1 MLLVGTACRTAPAGP
16 PLPDLGDLFLVGFLG
31 TTLGG
36 APDAER
42 LLCQARV
49 GGIILLE
56 AANVV
61 DPAQLAGL
69 TTDLQ
74 QRARECAGRS
84 LLIAV
89 DAEGGLVMRLSPRA
103 GYAPTLSHR
112 DLGDANDLTLTEL
125 EARRIGGMLRAA
137 GINWNLAPVV
147 DVGYNPAN
155 PVIVGV
161 GRSFSAN
168 PMLVAAHARAYL
180 AGMRAAGVLTALK
193 HFPGHGS
200 SYADSHHGFV
210 DVTETANADV
220 ELLPYRLLLS
230 EGVVD
235 AVVTAHVFNRRLDP
249 TYPAT
254 LSRATIHGVLREQ
267 LGFGG
272 VIVSDDM
279 RMGAVAKHYGFDDA
293 VVLALAAGVDL
304 LLITSDQ
311 LDDGR
316 SAVVVARA
324 AIEDAVH
331 RGRLSR
337 ETIAAALARVRV
349 LRARAFVGDASLSRT
364 AGPPRVPMDGL
375 RRSALER
382 R

>member
-1 MLLVGTACRTAPAGP
+1 M
-16 PLPDLGDLFLVGFLG
+16 
-31 TTLGG
+31 
-36 APDAER
+36 
-42 LLCQARV
+42 
-49 GGIILLE
+49 
-56 AANVV
+56 V

-74 QRARECAGRS
+74 RRARECAGRP

-112 DLGDANDLTLTEL
+112 DLGDANDLTLTEQ
-125 EARRIGGMLRAA
+125 EARRIGGMLRAG

-168 PMLVAAHARAYL
+168 PTLVTAHARAYL

-220 ELLPYRLLLS
+220 ELLPYRRLLA
-230 EGVVD
+230 EGIVD

-267 LGFGG
+267 LGFRG

-324 AIEDAVH
+324 GIEDAVQ
-331 RGRLSR
+331 RGRLAR
-337 ETIAAALARVRV
+337 ETIKAALARVRA
-349 LRARAFVGDASLSRT
+349 LRARIE
-364 AGPPRVPMDGL
+364 PPG
-375 RRSALER
+375 
-382 R
+382 